1 MVKKLWQQHSFILL
15 ILILALGLRL
25 PHLNGS
31 FWLDEA
37 AQALESAR
45 PWSQQLDIANDFQPP
60 LIHLL
65 LFFTMKI
72 STTEWWLRTIGALI
86 PGLITIWASYEIGKK
101 LQNKNVGIIAA
112 LLLATS
118 SFHIFYSQE
127 LRPYSL
133 PAMFAV
139 LSWLYL
145 IKATRKI
152 KFSKSNWFGYAL
164 TSLLGLYSSYLYPF
178 LWLSQLLWMMCCH
191 KRWWREVAAS
201 SSMVILGFLPWLPK
215 FLEQLQVGENVRQQL
230 PGWGNVVSISQLK
243 SPSLVMGKFIFGMIN
258 IELNQFFIGITAVIF
273 FGSLYLVYLDRKSF
287 KKPRFAQTIQL
298 LLIYLVIPMTSA
310 WLVSFFVPVIQ
321 PKRVLYL
328 LPALYLLMS
337 SLAYMSTKTKRKH
350 FGTIIV
356 SLLLALNLSG
366 TLQYH
371 LNVRYQRENWRS
383 LYQEI
388 AKNYPV
394 SETVLLFSYPAPF
407 SPWVWYDQENYPV
420 VTTGKLYI
428 KNVMALSSIT
438 KSVNDY
444 RYVLL
449 FDYLRDLTDPDDQ
462 LRTEL
467 WSLGFHEINTLD
479 YPNIGFVRVFSRNKP
494 TAKLSTFNL

>member
-1 MVKKLWQQHSFILL
+1 
-15 ILILALGLRL
+15 
-25 PHLNGS
+25 
-31 FWLDEA
+31 
-37 AQALESAR
+37 
-45 PWSQQLDIANDFQPP
+45 
-60 LIHLL
+60 
-65 LFFTMKI
+65 
-72 STTEWWLRTIGALI
+72 
-86 PGLITIWASYEIGKK
+86 
-101 LQNKNVGIIAA
+101 
-112 LLLATS
+112 
-118 SFHIFYSQE
+118 
-127 LRPYSL
+127 
-133 PAMFAV
+133 
-139 LSWLYL
+139 
-145 IKATRKI
+145 
-152 KFSKSNWFGYAL
+152 
-164 TSLLGLYSSYLYPF
+164 
-178 LWLSQLLWMMCCH
+178 
-191 KRWWREVAAS
+191 
-201 SSMVILGFLPWLPK
+201 
-215 FLEQLQVGENVRQQL
+215 
-230 PGWGNVVSISQLK
+230 
-243 SPSLVMGKFIFGMIN
+243 
-258 IELNQFFIGITAVIF
+258 
-273 FGSLYLVYLDRKSF
+273 
-287 KKPRFAQTIQL
+287 
-298 LLIYLVIPMTSA
+298 
-310 WLVSFFVPVIQ
+310 
-321 PKRVLYL
+321 
-328 LPALYLLMS
+328 
-337 SLAYMSTKTKRKH
+337 
-350 FGTIIV
+350 
-356 SLLLALNLSG
+356 